1 MGSLDVVSLFS
12 NIPLHEAVDICVN
25 QPFKNADTVEGF
37 TKWKLKQ
44 LLWLATK
51 ESYFIING
59 LPYKETDSV
68 AIGLPL
74 GPSLAS
80 TFFHV
85 MKKTG

>member
-59 LPYKETDSV
+59 LPYKETDSL

-74 GPSLAS
+74 APSLAS
-80 TFFHV
+80 TFFHA